1 MRTTSFILV
10 TNTKAEKG
18 VTPARSYIKE
28 FDDKWLQPMAQIHR
42 RHIHAYHFGA
52 LRLVVLLS
60 GGHLDEDDVKIG
72 THAPEL
78 QDLCWADPTS
88 AWSGHHCHVWC
99 PGWLDKQSGSSR
111 SIRRSLIRWYAVCS
125 LNDGTVLT
133 AAGLMYVLGCR
144 PFEST
149 RDALTIGHP
158 RSSLLAKHGKQRKHA
173 WLRPCTWAMLT
184 SSSTFGSGVCRLIT
198 DMSLLF
204 ASILDSESHIE
215 SRHPLLYAN
224 PHLYLNLHSDRTNI
238 DGHSDSAFYS
248 DRDSLEPG
256 QTDHH
261 HFKSSF
267 TRLSQRWTRCWS
279 HANAQRYW
287 H

>member
-1 MRTTSFILV
+1 MS
-10 TNTKAEKG
+10 
-18 VTPARSYIKE
+18 
-28 FDDKWLQPMAQIHR
+28 
-42 RHIHAYHFGA
+42 
-52 LRLVVLLS
+52 RLTRQAVWFLAIDSSISDPLICCLLI
-60 GGHLDEDDVKIG
+60 EWWNG
-72 THAPEL
+72 THG
-78 QDLCWADPTS
+78 CWTYVCPWMS
-88 AWSGHHCHVWC
+88 AVLICQQQCSW
-99 PGWLDKQSGSSR
+99 GSSNFCTFWAP
-111 SIRRSLIRWYAVCS
+111 I
-125 LNDGTVLT
+125 
-133 AAGLMYVLGCR
+133 
-144 PFEST
+144 EST